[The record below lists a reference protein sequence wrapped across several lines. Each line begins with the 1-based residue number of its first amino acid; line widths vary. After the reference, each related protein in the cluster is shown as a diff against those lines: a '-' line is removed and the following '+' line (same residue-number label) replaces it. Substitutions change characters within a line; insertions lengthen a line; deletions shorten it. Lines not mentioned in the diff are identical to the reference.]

1 MYMYIHIIEAFA
13 RDSIHCILISIN
25 FNKSFCTQAQLLVYS
40 TFCRFIKGA
49 LAKILVKKILPLEI
63 EERL

>member
-1 MYMYIHIIEAFA
+1 MYMYIHIIEPFA

-25 FNKSFCTQAQLLVYS
+25 FNKTFYTQAQLLLHS
-40 TFCRFIKGA
+40 TLCRFIKGA
-49 LAKILVKKILPLEI
+49 VAKIFVKKMLPLEI